1 MDRDEYQR
9 RFDEAL
15 LKAVEAHSATVRDA
29 YFDLASFYH
38 EKLGGHCYAASC
50 RGNLAQ
56 CLAREARR
64 D

>member
-1 MDRDEYQR
+1 MGRDEYQR

-15 LKAVEAHSATVRDA
+15 LKAAEANSATVRNA

-64 D
+64 G

>member
-29 YFDLASFYH
+29 YFDLASFYQQ
-38 EKLGGHCYAASC
+38 G
-50 RGNLAQ
+50 RP
-56 CLAREARR
+56 
-64 D
+64 